1 MVAVVT
7 IIEFVARLGLVL
19 SPAQETLLRAIYGLS
34 LVSDEQRQLFA
45 LCTGNRPYREG
56 HRYAETTVIAGARS
70 GKDSRIAGPIM
81 AFEALFGNYPVS
93 KGETLVFPVVAQD
106 LRATRVTFGYIK
118 SYLTSTHELAACVD
132 DEKQTELTLTN
143 GRSILC
149 FPCTAPAMR
158 SFSIPCGMLNEL
170 AFFRLSGSADSDV
183 EIQMAMRRG
192 MIAFEHTTLI
202 KISTPYMKSGVLYD
216 DFQRAFGVD
225 DPDLLV
231 WKASSVVMNPTIS
244 DARLARERRQDPSR
258 ARREYD
264 AEWVD
269 DLSAYL
275 DSQRVEDAI
284 DQDVHERAPL
294 DGVTYFA
301 GADASGGG
309 DDHFTYCIA
318 HKEPDGTVVQDLLRG
333 YGRGQN
339 LEATVKEI
347 AATLRRYRRS
357 TIQADRYAANWVVEA
372 FRREAITLETSKLPD
387 GSILDQSAAYV
398 ECEPLFMQGH
408 VRLLDHPKQREWITL
423 EKHARPGGKTQVTHP
438 KGGHDDYA
446 ASGARA
452 FVQCTAAMA
461 QRYRIWGGGHDPVR
475 EAARAERVR
484 VEAHRILTEDLN
496 REPTTQE
503 LEAFLEEARQEG
515 IVS

>member
-202 KISTPYMKSGVLYD
+202 KIS
-216 DFQRAFGVD
+216 
-225 DPDLLV
+225 
-231 WKASSVVMNPTIS
+231 
-244 DARLARERRQDPSR
+244 

>member
-1 MVAVVT
+1 MT
-7 IIEFVARLGLVL
+7 IIEFVARLGLAL
-19 SPAQETLLRAIYGLS
+19 SPAQEALLRSIYGLP
-34 LVSDEQRQLFA
+34 LVTDEQRELFA

-56 HRYAETTVIAGARS
+56 HRFPEVTVIAGARA
-70 GKDSRIAGPIM
+70 GKDSRIAGPLM
-81 AFEALFGNYPVS
+81 CFEALFGNYPAG

-106 LRATRVTFGYIK
+106 LRATRVTFGYIRD
-118 SYLTSTHELAACVD
+118 YLNSTHELAACVD

-170 AFFRLSGSADSDV
+170 AFYRLSGSVDSDV

-231 WKASSVVMNPTIS
+231 WKASSQVMNPTIS
-244 DARLARERRQDPSR
+244 DARLARERRQDASR

-264 AEWVD
+264 ADWVD
-269 DLSAYL
+269 DLSAFL
-275 DSQRVEDAI
+275 ESRLVEAAI
-284 DQDVHERAPL
+284 DPGVHERASL

-309 DDHFTYCIA
+309 EDHFTYCVA
-318 HKEPDGTVVQDLLRG
+318 HKEQDGTVVQDVLRG

-347 AATLRRYRRS
+347 AATLRRYRLSR
-357 TIQADRYAANWVVEA
+357 IQADRYAANWVVEA
-372 FRREAITLETSKLPD
+372 FRREGVTLETSKLPD
-387 GSILDQSAAYV
+387 GSILDQSGAYL
-398 ECEPLFMQGH
+398 ESEPLFMQGR

-461 QRYRIWGGGHDPVR
+461 PRYRVWRPNAGGFGDPVR
-475 EAARAERVR
+475 EAAKAERIR
-484 VEAHRILTEDLN
+484 TEARRILADDMQ

-515 IVS
+515 IV